1 MIDQETLQA
10 YRSRWQAVA
19 EIEALERRKTSVAER
34 WRQLNALLQMAVA
47 LGLPMASDDPL
58 DDRAHQRWTRLQ
70 EIFLLNSERP
80 A

>member
-19 EIEALERRKTSVAER
+19 EIEALEQQTASVAER
-34 WRQLNALLQMAVA
+34 WRQLNAVLRMAAA
-47 LGLPMASDDPL
+47 LELPL
-58 DDRAHQRWTRLQ
+58 DGDNQLDDIAHQRWTRLQ
-70 EIFLLNSERP
+70 EIYLFDSERP

>member
-19 EIEALERRKTSVAER
+19 DIEVLEQRKTSVAER
-34 WRQLNALLQMAVA
+34 WRQLNALVRMAAA
-47 LGLPMASDDPL
+47 LGLPMDSDDHL
-58 DDRAHQRWTRLQ
+58 DNIVRQRWTRLQ
-70 EIFLLNSERP
+70 EIYLSRTERP